1 MHKVPPRNANGV
13 VPRPLREERG
23 RNGTGKLSPCEDS
36 GSSLKWVG
44 GNMGKGSGK
53 RVGDEGRR
61 ADDEAEAVGLPCRW
75 AGEMVVLCEYIKD
88 GEAGT
93 VGLSSISMSPVSHVE
108 NNSSCMPV
116 AVNMVLVSGAR

>member
-1 MHKVPPRNANGV
+1 M
-13 VPRPLREERG
+13 
-23 RNGTGKLSPCEDS
+23 GKLSPCEDG

-53 RVGDEGRR
+53 RVRDEGRR

-93 VGLSSISMSPVSHVE
+93 AGASEPCRE
-108 NNSSCMPV
+108 QF
-116 AVNMVLVSGAR
+116 VLHAGGGEHGIGIWCEVRHGRVKTKG